1 MNNFGGQQFNPGMPG
16 RQFQQ
21 QQQQQQQQSLFMMGR
36 GGVNPY
42 GGGWGSPSHNPM
54 PPNMNPGGWGGPG
67 GGACHRGGRPSG
79 GGHMGGGG
87 GGQRN
92 KIFGAYGH
100 HQAGNQYKVSTYLL
114 LQKKILFSRKINR
127 CIKHSILN

>member
-1 MNNFGGQQFNPGMPG
+1 
-16 RQFQQ
+16 
-21 QQQQQQQQSLFMMGR
+21 MMGR

-54 PPNMNPGGWGGPG
+54 PPNMSPGGW
-67 GGACHRGGRPSG
+67 GGACHRGGRVSG
-79 GGHMGGGG
+79 GGHMGGG

-100 HQAGNQYKVSTYLL
+100 HQAGNQYKVCLL
-114 LQKKILFSRKINR
+114 LYQIVI
-127 CIKHSILN
+127 HSVSN